1 MRKMGPVPV
10 PSTITKTYP
19 QRGPL
24 QQFRFAT
31 ETAFCCFRCGATK
44 KSKLIT
50 IYHSD
55 WTRQLCNG
63 CYGRLLSLYEI
74 KAGTDSTD
82 KRVERMAVLLLSLA
96 RVNDRRNSEQR
107 LLASESRSKHLCP
120 EALRFL
126 ATAEFIASKLCSEP
140 ELEWSPAIV
149 GLCKAVEVEVI
160 NRLILPLAQRVASED
175 ISNDKKDKDIGRV
188 AAFCADPKR
197 YPLELGGISH
207 FLQTTIH
214 SQRRR
219 ESSVLMGAFLHLAS
233 DWAGSQ
239 WILDP
244 NGIFKALSK
253 LRTDFR
259 NKSAHIDEMSETHY
273 RQCRELVMG
282 TDGVL
287 WKLTLSVERHQ

>member
-1 MRKMGPVPV
+1 MRKVGPVPV

-31 ETAFCCFRCGATK
+31 ATAFRCFRCGATK

-74 KAGTDSTD
+74 KAGTDSND
-82 KRVERMAVLLLSLA
+82 ERAEQMALLLISLA
-96 RVNDRRNSEQR
+96 RVNDRRNTEHR
-107 LLASESRSKHLCP
+107 LLASETRAKYLCP
-120 EALRFL
+120 ESLKFL
-126 ATAEFIASKLCSEP
+126 AIAEFVASQLGSKP

-160 NRLILPLAQRVASED
+160 NRLILPLAQRVASKD
-175 ISNDKKDKDIGRV
+175 ISNDERDEDIGRV
-188 AAFCADPKR
+188 AAFCANPKR
-197 YPLELGGISH
+197 NPPELGGISH

-219 ESSVLMGAFLHLAS
+219 ESSVLMGAFLQLAS

-244 NGIFKALSK
+244 NGICNSLSK

-259 NKSAHIDEMSETHY
+259 NKSAHIDAMSEMHY
-273 RQCRELVMG
+273 RQCRKLVMG

-287 WKLTLSVERHQ
+287 WKLTLSVAKH